1 MSTSPPRRLPRLEL
15 VIADRNYSS
24 WSMRPWVAATQVGI
38 AFETVLL
45 RFTDD
50 IRVAGIEQY
59 YAGRKVPL
67 LRVDGQPVW
76 DSLAI
81 CEALAEL
88 FPDRGL
94 WPADA
99 AARRMARS
107 VCAEM
112 HSGFQSLRKSM
123 PMNIV
128 GSLPGRGMTPEV
140 QRDVDRIVAV
150 WRGCREA
157 SGCHEASG
165 QGSHEASGQ
174 GGPLLFGDFTI
185 ADAFFAPVA
194 MRFMT
199 YGVALPAD
207 AQAYVDAL
215 RALPSVQA
223 WMAAA
228 RAEYRYIAA
237 EEPYGS
243 AA

>member
-1 MSTSPPRRLPRLEL
+1 MSTPTPRLQL

-24 WSMRPWVAATQVGI
+24 WSMRPWIAATQAGI

-45 RFTDD
+45 SFTDD
-50 IRVAGIEQY
+50 IRVEGIERWY
-59 YAGRKVPL
+59 DGRKVPL
-67 LRVDGQPVW
+67 LLVDNQPVW

-81 CEALAEL
+81 CETLAEL

-94 WPADA
+94 WPVDA

-107 VCAEM
+107 ACAEM

-123 PMNIV
+123 PMNII
-128 GSLPGRGMTPEV
+128 GSLPGRGMSPEV

-150 WRGCREA
+150 WRGC
-157 SGCHEASG
+157 HEAHG
-165 QGSHEASGQ
+165 GHEASGQ
-174 GGPLLFGDFTI
+174 GGALLFGSFTI

-194 MRFMT
+194 MRFAT
-199 YGVALPAD
+199 YAVALPAD

-237 EEPYGS
+237 EEPYGRS
-243 AA
+243 P

>member
-1 MSTSPPRRLPRLEL
+1 MSTPTPRLEL

-24 WSMRPWVAATQVGI
+24 WSMRPWVAATQAGI
-38 AFETVLL
+38 PFETVLL
-45 RFTDD
+45 RFTDA
-50 IRVAGIEQY
+50 IRVEGIERWY
-59 YAGRKVPL
+59 DGRKVPVL
-67 LRVDGQPVW
+67 VVDGQPVW

-81 CEALAEL
+81 CETLAEL

-94 WPADA
+94 WPADP

-107 VCAEM
+107 ACAEM

-123 PMNIV
+123 PMHII

-150 WRGCREA
+150 WRGCRERF
-157 SGCHEASG
+157 
-165 QGSHEASGQ
+165 GQ
-174 GGPLLFGDFTI
+174 GGPLLFGGFTI

-194 MRFMT
+194 MRFAT

-215 RALPSVQA
+215 RALSSAQA

-237 EEPYGS
+237 EEPYSGGPP
-243 AA
+243 A

>member
-1 MSTSPPRRLPRLEL
+1 MSTPAPALQPRLEL

-24 WSMRPWVAATQVGI
+24 WSMRPWVAATQAGI
-38 AFETVLL
+38 SFDTVLL

-50 IRVAGIEQY
+50 IRVEGIEQY

-81 CEALAEL
+81 CEALSEL

-112 HSGFQSLRKSM
+112 HSGFQALRKSM

-128 GSLPGRGMTPEV
+128 GALPGRGMAPEV
-140 QRDVDRIVAV
+140 QLDVDRIVAV
-150 WRGCREA
+150 WRACRA
-157 SGCHEASG
+157 AHLG
-165 QGSHEASGQ
+165 QGAHEASGQ
-174 GGPLLFGDFTI
+174 GGPLLFGGFTI

-194 MRFMT
+194 MRFVT